1 MPGTAKGIEMAK
13 VQFFLNNGASI
24 HSLRKSGE
32 LDTVKDLGLDEGEWE
47 EMSEDDKYKQAED
60 WAADK
65 IEIYFEEA

>member
-1 MPGTAKGIEMAK
+1 MAK
-13 VQFFLNNGASI
+13 VQFFLNNGANI
-24 HSLRKSGE
+24 HSLRKSGK

-47 EMSEDDKYKQAED
+47 EMSEDEKYKQAEA